1 VIKNHAPVVI
11 FIKKTMKKKV
21 TLAML
26 FSFVGI
32 CAFAQTIVSTSPE
45 NRKVILE
52 EFTGVNCVNCP
63 QGHAIAQ
70 NIQNNNQGDVFLINI
85 HSGGYAVPN
94 GSQPDFRTQWGQA
107 IANQSGLLGY
117 PAGTINRQN
126 FPGQEQGNNG
136 TTALSRGQWAG
147 ASNTVLGQASYVN
160 TAVTAVVDVQT
171 RIMTLDV
178 EAFYTNNSPLA
189 VNKLNVAVL
198 QNNTLGP
205 QVGGNMGNNYVHQ
218 NRLIDLLTG
227 QWGID
232 ISNTTAG
239 SFYSNEFTYAIP
251 DDINGIPVEIQDLE
265 VVVFITETTQY
276 IVSGNGALPTYV
288 GIEANDINLK
298 SISDINPTCLGT
310 ISPVVSIENLGS
322 NPATSF
328 DITYAVN
335 DGPPEVYSWT
345 GNLSTFQ
352 EQVVNLPSISFTQL
366 ENNEL
371 EISIA
376 DDDVIENNSGST
388 SFDAV
393 LETIGTILLSFDTDT
408 FAHQN
413 SWDFRD
419 SSGNI
424 IESENYTSAD
434 DNQLFT
440 YRFNFDAD
448 CLEFNM
454 YDSSGNGIFG
464 SGDGV
469 SLEDGNGLVI
479 YPLNDDIGSGFSIQF
494 NSDGVLG
501 LEDNSL
507 ATVNL
512 YPNPTSDVLT
522 VSNVENAT
530 IEIYNILG
538 QVMTIKTNISNQETI
553 DVSGYAAGAYMAK
566 ISNAGVTTT
575 KKFVVIK

>member
-1 VIKNHAPVVI
+1 MKNKI
-11 FIKKTMKKKV
+11 
-21 TLAML
+21 TLAL
-26 FSFVGI
+26 LLPFFGL

-52 EFTGVNCVNCP
+52 EFTGVNCTFCP

-70 NIQNNNQGDVFLINI
+70 NLQDNNQGDVFLINI

-94 GSQPDFRTQWGQA
+94 GSQPDFRTQWGEA
-107 IANQSGLLGY
+107 IDDQSGLAGY

-126 FPGQEQGNNG
+126 FPGQEQGNSG
-136 TTALSRGQWAG
+136 TTALGRGQWAG
-147 ASNTVLGQASYVN
+147 ASNTVLGQASYAN

-178 EAFYTNNSPLA
+178 EAFYTDNSPLA

-198 QNNTLGP
+198 QNNTLGA

-218 NRLIDLLTG
+218 HRLIDLLTG

-251 DDINGIPVEIQDLE
+251 DDINGIPVKIQDLE
-265 VVVFITETTQY
+265 VVVFIAETTQY
-276 IVSGNGALPTYV
+276 VVSGNGTLPSYT
-288 GIEANDINLK
+288 GISSNDVNLK
-298 SISDINPTCLGT
+298 SVSQINPTCLGSVSPT
-310 ISPVVSIENLGS
+310 ISIENLGA
-322 NPATSF
+322 NEATTLE
-328 DITYAVN
+328 ITYSIN
-335 DGPPEVYSWT
+335 EGPSQIYNWT

-352 EQVVNLPSISFTQL
+352 EEEVVLPAIAFTQQETNTL
-366 ENNEL
+366 N
-371 EISIA
+371 ISVA
-376 DDDVIENNSGST
+376 SDDVNDNNTGAT

-424 IESENYTSAD
+424 IESESYNSSD

-454 YDSSGNGIFG
+454 YDSSGNGILG

-479 YPLNDDIGSGFSIQF
+479 YALNGDIGSGFSLQF

-501 LEDNSL
+501 LEDNDLTSIE
-507 ATVNL
+507 VF
-512 YPNPTSDVLT
+512 PNPASSVLQI
-522 VSNVENAT
+522 SNVENTT
-530 IEIYNILG
+530 IEIYTILG
-538 QVMTIKTNISNQETI
+538 QVMFTKENTFNQETI
-553 DVSGYAAGAYMAK
+553 DVSSYKSGTYFVK
-566 ISNAGVTTT
+566 ISKGAFTTT
-575 KKFVVIK
+575 KKFTVI

>member
-1 VIKNHAPVVI
+1 MKNKI
-11 FIKKTMKKKV
+11 
-21 TLAML
+21 TLTAL
-26 FSFVGI
+26 FSFLGF
-32 CAFAQTIVSTSPE
+32 CAFAQTIVPTSPE

-52 EFTGVNCVNCP
+52 EFTGVNCVYCP

-70 NIQNNNQGDVFLINI
+70 NLQDNNQGDVFLINI
-85 HSGGYAVPN
+85 HSGGYATPN
-94 GSQPDFRTQWGQA
+94 GNQPDFRTQWGQA
-107 IANQSGLLGY
+107 IDNQSGLAGY

-136 TTALSRGQWAG
+136 TTALGRGQWAG
-147 ASNTVLGQASYVN
+147 AASTVLGQASYAN
-160 TAVTAVVDVQT
+160 TAVAAVVDVQT
-171 RIMTLDV
+171 RVMTIDV
-178 EAFYTNNSPLA
+178 EAYYTDNSPLA
-189 VNKLNVAVL
+189 INKLNVAVL

-218 NRLIDLLTG
+218 HRLIDLLTG
-227 QWGID
+227 QWGLD

-251 DDINGIPVEIQDLE
+251 DDINGIPVKIQDLE
-265 VVVFITETTQY
+265 VVVFIAETTQY
-276 IVSGNGALPTYV
+276 IVSGNGALPTYT
-288 GIEANDINLK
+288 GISSNDINLK
-298 SISDINPTCLGT
+298 SVSQINPTCLGAV
-310 ISPVVSIENLGS
+310 SPIISIENLGA
-322 NPATSF
+322 NEATTL
-328 DITYAVN
+328 DITYSVN
-335 DGPPEVYSWT
+335 DGPAQVYNWT
-345 GNLSTFQ
+345 GALSTFQ
-352 EQVVNLPSISFTQL
+352 EEEVLLPAIAFTQQATNTL
-366 ENNEL
+366 N
-371 EISIA
+371 ISVA
-376 DDDVIENNSGST
+376 SDDVNDNNTGAT

-393 LETIGTILLSFDTDT
+393 IETIGTILLSFDTDT

-424 IESENYTSAD
+424 IESESYNSSD

-454 YDSSGNGIFG
+454 YDSSGNGILG

-469 SLEDGNGLVI
+469 SLEDANGVVI
-479 YPLNDDIGSGFSIQF
+479 YALNGDFESGFSIQF

-501 LEDNSL
+501 QEDNNL
-507 ATVNL
+507 ATANL
-512 YPNPTSDVLT
+512 YPNPTSSVLT
-522 VSNVENAT
+522 ISKAENAT
-530 IEIYNILG
+530 VEIYNILG

-566 ISNAGVTTT
+566 ISNAGLTTT
-575 KKFVVIK
+575 KKFVVVR

>member
-1 VIKNHAPVVI
+1 MIKNHAPVVI
-11 FIKKTMKKKV
+11 FTKKTMKNKI
-21 TLAML
+21 TLAVL
-26 FSFVGI
+26 FSFIGI

-52 EFTGVNCVNCP
+52 EFTGVNCVYCP
-63 QGHAIAQ
+63 QGHTIAQ
-70 NIQNNNQGDVFLINI
+70 NIQNNNQGEVFLINI
-85 HSGGYAVPN
+85 HSGGYANPN
-94 GSQPDFRTQWGQA
+94 GNQPDFRTQWGQA
-107 IANQSGLLGY
+107 IANQSGLAGY

-147 ASNTVLGQASYVN
+147 ASNTVLGQASYAN

-171 RIMTLDV
+171 RIMTIDV
-178 EAFYTNNSPLA
+178 EAYYTDNSPLTT
-189 VNKLNVAVL
+189 NKLNVAVL

-218 NRLIDLLTG
+218 HRLIDLLTG

-232 ISNTTAG
+232 ISNTTTG

-251 DDINGIPVEIQDLE
+251 DDINGIPVKIQDLE
-265 VVVFITETTQY
+265 VVVFIAETTQY
-276 IVSGNGALPTYV
+276 VVSGNGALPSYT
-288 GIEANDINLK
+288 GISSNDINLK
-298 SISDINPTCLGT
+298 SVSQINPTCLGSV
-310 ISPVVSIENLGS
+310 SPIISIENLGA
-322 NPATSF
+322 NEATTL
-328 DITYAVN
+328 DITYSVN
-335 DGPPEVYSWT
+335 GGPAQVYNWT
-345 GNLSTFQ
+345 GDLSTFQ
-352 EQVVNLPSISFTQL
+352 EEEVALPAIAFTQQATNTL
-366 ENNEL
+366 N
-371 EISIA
+371 ISVA
-376 DDDVIENNSGST
+376 SDDVNDNNDGAT

-454 YDSSGNGIFG
+454 YDSSGNGILG

-479 YPLNDDIGSGFSIQF
+479 YALNDDIGSGFSIQF

-507 ATVNL
+507 ATLNL
-512 YPNPTSDVLT
+512 YPNPTSAILHI
-522 VSNVENAT
+522 SNVENAT
-530 IEIYNILG
+530 VEIYNILG
-538 QVMTIKTNISNQETI
+538 QVMTNKTNISNQETI

-566 ISNAGVTTT
+566 ISNAGATIT

>member
-1 VIKNHAPVVI
+1 
-11 FIKKTMKKKV
+11 MKKKI
-21 TLAML
+21 TLAL
-26 FSFVGI
+26 LLPVFGF
-32 CAFAQTIVSTSPE
+32 CAFAQTIVTTTPE
-45 NRKVILE
+45 NRNVVLE
-52 EFTGVNCVNCP
+52 IFTGINCSACP
-63 QGHAIAQ
+63 SGH
-70 NIQNNNQGDVFLINI
+70 NISQSLLNNNPEDVFIINI
-85 HSGGYAVPN
+85 HSGSYSNPSGN
-94 GSQPDFRTQWGQA
+94 QPDFRTQWGNA
-107 IANQSGLLGY
+107 LRNQSGLVGY
-117 PAGTINRQN
+117 PAGTVNRQN

-136 TTALSRGQWAG
+136 TTALSRGQWVG
-147 ASNTVLGQASYVN
+147 AANSVLEQESYVN
-160 TAVTAVVDVQT
+160 TGVEAVIDVQT
-171 RIMTLDV
+171 RIMTIDV
-178 EAFYTNNSPLA
+178 EAYYTANSPEA
-189 VNKLNVAVL
+189 TNKLNVAVL

-205 QVGGNMGNNYVHQ
+205 QVSGNMGNNYVHKY
-218 NRLIDLLTG
+218 RLIDLVTG
-227 QWGID
+227 QWGEEITNTTSGSL
-232 ISNTTAG
+232 ISNQYV
-239 SFYSNEFTYAIP
+239 YSIP
-251 DDINGIPVEIQDLE
+251 DDINGIPVKVEDLE
-265 VVVFITETTQY
+265 VVVFLSETTQY
-276 IVSGNGALPTYV
+276 IISGNGTLPTYV

-494 NSDGVLG
+494 NSDGVLD

-512 YPNPTSDVLT
+512 YPNPTSAILHI
-522 VSNVENAT
+522 SNVENAT
-530 IEIYNILG
+530 VEIYNILG
-538 QVMTIKTNISNQETI
+538 QIMTTKTNISNQETI
-553 DVSGYAAGAYMAK
+553 DVSGFAAGAYMAK
-566 ISNAGVTTT
+566 ISNAGLTTT

>member
-1 VIKNHAPVVI
+1 MKLLVLC
-11 FIKKTMKKKV
+11 KKKKMKKKI
-21 TLAML
+21 TLAL
-26 FSFVGI
+26 LLPVFGF
-32 CAFAQTIVSTSPE
+32 CAFAQTIVTTTPE
-45 NRKVILE
+45 NRNVVLE
-52 EFTGVNCVNCP
+52 IFTGINCSACP
-63 QGHAIAQ
+63 SGH
-70 NIQNNNQGDVFLINI
+70 NISQSLLNNNPEDVFIINI
-85 HSGGYAVPN
+85 HSGSYSNPSGN
-94 GSQPDFRTQWGQA
+94 QPDFRTQWGNA
-107 IANQSGLLGY
+107 LRNQSGLVAY
-117 PAGTINRQN
+117 PAGTVNRQI

-136 TTALSRGQWAG
+136 TTALSRGQWVG
-147 ASNTVLGQASYVN
+147 AANSVLEQESYVN
-160 TAVTAVVDVQT
+160 TGVEAVIDVQT
-171 RIMTLDV
+171 RIMTIDV
-178 EAFYTNNSPLA
+178 EAYYTANSPEA
-189 VNKLNVAVL
+189 TNKLNVAVL

-205 QVGGNMGNNYVHQ
+205 QVSGNMGNNYVHKY
-218 NRLIDLLTG
+218 RLIDLVTG
-227 QWGID
+227 QWGEEITNTTSGSL
-232 ISNTTAG
+232 ISNQYV
-239 SFYSNEFTYAIP
+239 YSIP
-251 DDINGIPVEIQDLE
+251 DDINGIPVKVEDLE
-265 VVVFITETTQY
+265 VVVFLSETTQY
-276 IVSGNGALPTYV
+276 IISGNGTLPTYV

-501 LEDNSL
+501 LENNDFTSIE
-507 ATVNL
+507 VF
-512 YPNPTSDVLT
+512 PNPVSSVLNI
-522 VSNVENAT
+522 SKAQNAT

-538 QVMTIKTNISNQETI
+538 QVMTIKTNASNLETI
-553 DVSGYAAGAYMAK
+553 DVSGYAAGPYMAK

>member
-1 VIKNHAPVVI
+1 
-11 FIKKTMKKKV
+11 MKKKI
-21 TLAML
+21 TLAL
-26 FSFVGI
+26 LLPVFGF
-32 CAFAQTIVSTSPE
+32 CAFAQTIVTTTPE
-45 NRKVILE
+45 NRNVVLE
-52 EFTGVNCVNCP
+52 IFTGINCSACP
-63 QGHAIAQ
+63 SGH
-70 NIQNNNQGDVFLINI
+70 NISQSLLNNNPEDVFIINI
-85 HSGGYAVPN
+85 HSGSYSNPSGN
-94 GSQPDFRTQWGQA
+94 QPDFRTQWGNA
-107 IANQSGLLGY
+107 LRNQSGLVGY
-117 PAGTINRQN
+117 PAGTVNRQN

-136 TTALSRGQWAG
+136 TTALSRGQWVG
-147 ASNTVLGQASYVN
+147 AANSVLEQESYVN
-160 TAVTAVVDVQT
+160 TGVEAVIDVQT
-171 RIMTLDV
+171 RIMTIDV
-178 EAFYTNNSPLA
+178 EAYYTANSPEA
-189 VNKLNVAVL
+189 TNKLNVAVL

-205 QVGGNMGNNYVHQ
+205 QVSGNMGNNYVHKY
-218 NRLIDLLTG
+218 RLIDLVTG
-227 QWGID
+227 QWGEEITNTTSGSL
-232 ISNTTAG
+232 ISNQYV
-239 SFYSNEFTYAIP
+239 YSIP
-251 DDINGIPVEIQDLE
+251 DDINGIPVKVEDLE
-265 VVVFITETTQY
+265 VVVFLSETTQY
-276 IVSGNGALPTYV
+276 IISGNGTLPTYV

-419 SSGNI
+419 SAGNI
-424 IESENYTSAD
+424 IESESYTSAD

-494 NSDGVLG
+494 NSDGVLD

-512 YPNPTSDVLT
+512 YPNPTSAILHI
-522 VSNVENAT
+522 SNVENAT
-530 IEIYNILG
+530 VEIYNILG
-538 QVMTIKTNISNQETI
+538 QIMTTKTNISNQETI
-553 DVSGYAAGAYMAK
+553 DVSGFAAGAYMAK

>member
-1 VIKNHAPVVI
+1 
-11 FIKKTMKKKV
+11 MKKKI
-21 TLAML
+21 TLAL
-26 FSFVGI
+26 LLPVFGF
-32 CAFAQTIVSTSPE
+32 CAFAQTIVTTTPE
-45 NRKVILE
+45 NRNVVLE
-52 EFTGVNCVNCP
+52 IFTGINCSACP
-63 QGHAIAQ
+63 SGH
-70 NIQNNNQGDVFLINI
+70 NISQSLLNNNPEDVFIINI
-85 HSGGYAVPN
+85 HSGSYSNPSGN
-94 GSQPDFRTQWGQA
+94 QPDFRTQWGNA
-107 IANQSGLLGY
+107 LRNQSGLVGY
-117 PAGTINRQN
+117 PAGTVNRQN

-136 TTALSRGQWAG
+136 TTALSRGQWVG
-147 ASNTVLGQASYVN
+147 AANSVLEQESYVN
-160 TAVTAVVDVQT
+160 TGVEAVIDVQT
-171 RIMTLDV
+171 RIMTIDV
-178 EAFYTNNSPLA
+178 EAYYTANSPEA
-189 VNKLNVAVL
+189 TNKLNVAVL

-205 QVGGNMGNNYVHQ
+205 QVSGNMGNNYVHKY
-218 NRLIDLLTG
+218 RLIDLVTG
-227 QWGID
+227 QWGEEITNTTSGSL
-232 ISNTTAG
+232 ISNQYV
-239 SFYSNEFTYAIP
+239 YSIP
-251 DDINGIPVEIQDLE
+251 DDINGIPVKVEDLE
-265 VVVFITETTQY
+265 VVVFLSETTQY
-276 IVSGNGALPTYV
+276 IISGNGTLPTYV

-494 NSDGVLG
+494 NSDGVLD

-512 YPNPTSDVLT
+512 YPNPTSAILHI
-522 VSNVENAT
+522 SNVENAT
-530 IEIYNILG
+530 VEIYNILG
-538 QVMTIKTNISNQETI
+538 QIMTTKTNISNQETI

-566 ISNAGVTTT
+566 ISNAGLTTT